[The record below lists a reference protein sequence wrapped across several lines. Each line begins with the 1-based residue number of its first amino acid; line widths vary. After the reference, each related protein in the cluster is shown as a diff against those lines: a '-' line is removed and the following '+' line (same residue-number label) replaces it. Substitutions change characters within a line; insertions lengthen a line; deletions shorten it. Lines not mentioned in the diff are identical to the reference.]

1 MFTRG
6 NKIAWWQRGLWRGI
20 CGGKPLFWVRSTKLD
35 FTFTLLNA
43 VDKQSATMDGTSLM
57 LLLPAG
63 HCHHIVPIVTI
74 VTIVTI
80 VPIIPIVT
88 ISIFDNIFFRALGF
102 GVGIARTGSAYGP
115 VSKKFIS
122 SSRSFS
128 RQPQGAPLGWLTWL
142 VMAQKLRW
150 VNVFT
155 GFLTMIQ
162 MRMTIFWF
170 LLQ

>member
-1 MFTRG
+1 MAARTLRG
-6 NKIAWWQRGLWRGI
+6 NLRRETFILGEKHQT
-20 CGGKPLFWVRSTKLD
+20 LFRFHSPKCSGQAVCDHGWDQLDAAVACRS
-35 FTFTLLNA
+35 
-43 VDKQSATMDGTSLM
+43 
-57 LLLPAG
+57 LPPYCPHCP
-63 HCHHIVPIVTI
+63 HCHHIRFLLPLS
-74 VTIVTI
+74 
-80 VPIIPIVT
+80 PLSSY
-88 ISIFDNIFFRALGF
+88 SIFDNIFFRALGF

-142 VMAQKLRW
+142 VTAQKLRW